1 MNKESPNFVSQQQN
15 EINGTCLLTQDL
27 TNPNRIY
34 SKDLSIANYQIP
46 MDHLVGSKTVFE
58 RPAQIRFGNH
68 FAKMGFN
75 VCFVFYDNSDDI
87 YKTNIKTYKIVNM
100 IHHRSQTK
108 IFLDVRFSDC
118 NFSNIVEFNYNG
130 YQNVNWMNLQ
140 KEMFNDVQ

>member
-1 MNKESPNFVSQQQN
+1 MKYLNTNKNKMNKESLELFVSQQQN
-15 EINGTCLLTQDL
+15 EINGTCSLTRL
-27 TNPNRIY
+27 TSYI
-34 SKDLSIANYQIP
+34 DT
-46 MDHLVGSKTVFE
+46 GSSSNIVIE

-68 FAKMGFN
+68 FAKMGYN
-75 VCFVFYDNSDDI
+75 VCFVFYDNPDDT
-87 YKTNIKTYKIVNM
+87 YKTNVKTYKIVNM